1 MSNMQTQTQAA
12 QPENAVKVVNSP
24 VDLKSKCLRPGN
36 PSTAALQ
43 AIANAEQA
51 MDELSVNFTDWMSD
65 ESIRLAK
72 ARDEA
77 KSAGFVLASREEL
90 FHASHDIKGQAS
102 TLGYPFAAE
111 VCGSLCRLLEMVTE
125 AKRIP
130 PLLVDQHV
138 DAVRAFVREDV
149 TGRENPVASKL
160 LERLCSVTDAYIS
173 DEAAR
178 VSPAKTA

>member
-1 MSNMQTQTQAA
+1 MTNTQLQDQAPQA
-12 QPENAVKVVNSP
+12 GGVTKLGPSP

-65 ESIRLAK
+65 ESKRLAK
-72 ARDEA
+72 ARDVA
-77 KSAGFVLASREEL
+77 KSAGYVLKAREEL

-102 TLGYPFAAE
+102 TLGFPFAAE
-111 VCGSLCRLLEMVTE
+111 ICASLCRLLEMVSDAE
-125 AKRIP
+125 RIP

-138 DAVRAFVREDV
+138 DAVRAIVREDV
-149 TGRENPVASKL
+149 TGLENPIAGAL
-160 LERLCSVTDAYIS
+160 LERLSKVTNAYIA
-173 DEAAR
+173 DETARAA
-178 VSPAKTA
+178 PAKTA